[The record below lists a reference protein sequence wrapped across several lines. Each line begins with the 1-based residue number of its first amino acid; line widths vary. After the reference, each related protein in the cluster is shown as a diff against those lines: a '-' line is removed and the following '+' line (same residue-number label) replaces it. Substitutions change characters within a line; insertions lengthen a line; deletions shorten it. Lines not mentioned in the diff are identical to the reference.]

1 VAIRAGKNEFDMNRA
16 TIHASHEFL
25 AWHRYK
31 ARMNFLRWLENTITL
46 IMKGWQFMGESGTRV
61 VRSFK

>member
-1 VAIRAGKNEFDMNRA
+1 VATRAGKNEFDMRRA

-31 ARMNFLRWLENTITL
+31 ARMMDFLRWLENTTTL
-46 IMKGWQFMGESGTRV
+46 IMKG
-61 VRSFK
+61 